1 MPSNLRKQL
10 PRVIAMHKGK
20 DYEKVVPIYYQTD
33 GKIDGLELVWLG
45 GENGTKVAVQ
55 AMYYDF
61 IAEKFPSAKF
71 FAANKLEKAVK
82 AVIKGKGITSDHVVA
97 FIMQFKPKGVKVPG
111 GGKDAEGK
119 EVQE

>member
-1 MPSNLRKQL
+1 
-10 PRVIAMHKGK
+10 
-20 DYEKVVPIYYQTD
+20 
-33 GKIDGLELVWLG
+33 
-45 GENGTKVAVQ
+45 
-55 AMYYDF
+55 
-61 IAEKFPSAKF
+61 
-71 FAANKLEKAVK
+71 LEKAVK